1 MWRSRQHQE
10 LCGRGLRSFAISDRL
25 NRATRLNGHYWD
37 EMQCSYRRFFAAI
50 ADKQRL
56 RNVAIIAHVDHG
68 KTSLVDKLLTQSGSL
83 DESLADRAM
92 VCTFPILTGLYSLF
106 IPFFRTPTHSRK
118 KEASQSLQSIPA

>member
-1 MWRSRQHQE
+1 
-10 LCGRGLRSFAISDRL
+10 
-25 NRATRLNGHYWD
+25 
-37 EMQCSYRRFFAAI
+37 MQCSYRRFFAAI

-92 VCTFPILTGLYSLF
+92 VCTFPLFGRPLFPVYSIL
-106 IPFFRTPTHSRK
+106 
-118 KEASQSLQSIPA
+118 